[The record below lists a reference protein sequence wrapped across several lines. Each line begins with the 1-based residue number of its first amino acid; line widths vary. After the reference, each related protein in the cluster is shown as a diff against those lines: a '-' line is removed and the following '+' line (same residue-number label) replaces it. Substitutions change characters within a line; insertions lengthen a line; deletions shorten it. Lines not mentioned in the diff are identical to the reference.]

1 MAPVVPALQD
11 LDRRK
16 FIRNVGVAAAAG
28 AVAPALL
35 ASPAEATHRSH
46 RSWPTNPLPEP
57 IEGSV
62 DSEDPGLGFIR
73 WSLHGPAGVPT
84 PLLGL
89 PGFGLD
95 VDPSLITDFE
105 GFQAMTVL
113 NGSTTRSDGSRHPTE
128 FDVRV
133 FQGHYVAADGETYY
147 GTFGFF

>member
-1 MAPVVPALQD
+1 MAPHAHAVSD

-16 FIRNVGVAAAAG
+16 FLRNVGVAAAAG

-46 RSWPTNPLPEP
+46 RSWPTNPIPEP
-57 IEGSV
+57 IAGSV
-62 DSEDPGLGFIR
+62 DSGDPNVGFIR
-73 WSLHGPAGVPT
+73 WSLHGPEGVPT

-95 VDPSLITDFE
+95 VDPALITDFR

-113 NGSTTRSDGSRHPTE
+113 SGNTTRSDGSTHATE

-133 FQGHYVAADGETYY
+133 FQGDYVAADGKTYY